1 MVRTLLVRGMLVG
14 LLAGVLGFVFAYL
27 VGEPPVDAAIAIEES
42 AAAAAGGASG
52 DEPEVVSRLVQ
63 STLGLLTALAVF
75 GAALGGIFGL
85 AFAYAQGRLGR
96 IGPRGTAAFL
106 AVAGFISLVLVPQ
119 IKYPANPPAV
129 GSPDTIDI
137 RTGLYF
143 TLILLSVV
151 AALAAL
157 AIGRRLVAQYGTWNA
172 ALIGGGVYVVAMAL
186 AMFVMPTINEVPA
199 EFAPAVLWDFRVA
212 TIGLQVVLWTTLG
225 VAFGL
230 LSSRQTSAA
239 SRSG

>member
-1 MVRTLLVRGMLVG
+1 MVRTLLVRGILVG
-14 LLAGVLGFVFAYL
+14 ILAGVLGFIFAYF

-42 AAAAAGGASG
+42 AAAAAGEVAD
-52 DEPEVVSRLVQ
+52 DEPEVVSRLAQ
-63 STLGLLTALAVF
+63 STIGLLTALVVF

-85 AFAYAQGRLGR
+85 VFAYAQGRLGR
-96 IGPRGTAAFL
+96 ISARGTAALL
-106 AVAGFISLVLVPQ
+106 AVAGFVVLFLVPQ

-129 GSPDTIDI
+129 GSGETIDI

-143 TLILLSVV
+143 TLILLSII

-157 AIGRRLVAQYGTWNA
+157 AVGRRLVARHGSWNA
-172 ALIGGGVYVVAMAL
+172 ALIGIGTYVVAVAVAILAL
-186 AMFVMPTINEVPA
+186 PTINEVPP

-212 TIGLQVVLWTTLG
+212 TLGLNVVLWATLG

-230 LSSRQTSAA
+230 LSERPPQTV
-239 SRSG
+239 RRGG